1 MKQERLTAKAAL
13 IYFAL
18 MMPDPQRGEL
28 IRRLIDEKQLP
39 ELAAEGLSQYTIE
52 LLASNGRNF
61 VDGFKASLEYG
72 EDDTIAAETVLML
85 LDLLL
90 DDRSNSLSRVT
101 RAQLFATLL
110 TLCDALQQAYGNH
123 ELSQQLD
130 KAFGLYRLVSEGLP
144 SLSFEPSGQT
154 HYGSYIK
161 ADCLKKCDDY
171 SEVSDLEEETTIQAS
186 ASKLPQ
192 FWKGFD
198 GVEKNLL
205 KSLYRQLCD
214 GQLLFT
220 AEQCSEDNFL
230 ALFEGVT
237 GYEHQAPRPFCACSS
252 LDYWGVFLSVIYKG
266 NKGFALKD
274 GSKVKRSSGEVS
286 ISSLASDVIFD
297 QNGKRAKAKTFDRG
311 SGNKLSA
318 DLSQELA
325 RQFEEMWKNAQDTNR
340 NAKALNMNLKK
351 R

>member
-52 LLASNGRNF
+52 LLATNGRNF
-61 VDGFKASLEYG
+61 VDGFRASLEYG
-72 EDDTIAAETVLML
+72 DDDSIEAETVL
-85 LDLLL
+85 LLL
-90 DDRSNSLSRVT
+90 DQLLNDRNNSLSRVT
-101 RAQLFATLL
+101 RAQLLATLL
-110 TLCDALQQAYGNH
+110 TLCDALQQAYGNR
-123 ELSQQLD
+123 ELSLQLD
-130 KAFGLYRLVSEGLP
+130 KAFGLYRLVSDGLP
-144 SLSFEPSGQT
+144 AISFEPSSQT
-154 HYGSYIK
+154 HYGSYIE

-171 SEVSDLEEETTIQAS
+171 SEATEQDEAAAEQAS
-186 ASKLPQ
+186 ASKLPK

-205 KSLYRQLCD
+205 KSLYGQLCE
-214 GQLLFT
+214 GQQLFT

-230 ALFEGVT
+230 AMFECVP
-237 GYEHQAPRPFCACSS
+237 GYEHQQPRPFSACSS

-266 NKGFALKD
+266 NKGFVLKD

-286 ISSLASDVIFD
+286 ISSLACGLILD

-318 DLSQELA
+318 GLSQELA
-325 RQFEEMWKNAQDTNR
+325 KQFEKMWQKAQENNR
-340 NAKALNMNLKK
+340 NAKAMNMKLKK
-351 R
+351 